1 MSPSTSKG
9 RFWPGMIFGMIGLNF
24 CIVGITVYAARFHSS
39 SFAIESDYDTKA
51 LHWDNTARQVRKNVE
66 LGWKVEITEAQG
78 NRLVVSLRDR
88 EGKAI
93 EDAAV
98 NVESFHHAHAKSKA
112 VAILTAGEAGQYTTV
127 ANLATPGLWEFRFTV
142 LRGPTLFTQSMTRMV
157 SASEGSR

>member
-1 MSPSTSKG
+1 MNPSTNRG

-39 SFAIESDYDTKA
+39 SFAIEADYDTKA
-51 LHWDNTARQVRKNVE
+51 LHWDNTARQIRENVE

-78 NRLVVSLRDR
+78 NRLVVSLKDRDGKPI
-88 EGKAI
+88 EGAAI
-93 EDAAV
+93 

-112 VAILTAGEAGQYTTV
+112 VSTMMAGESGQYSTP
-127 ANLATPGLWEFRFTV
+127 ANLSTLGLWEFRFTV

-157 SASEGSR
+157 TAPEGTR